1 LLFRLYPAAA
11 RPQRPALPPHE
22 QRYRLLYVR
31 PPKLYLPAPQQ
42 HWGPL
47 DNHLFDAYGT
57 EISPK
62 STGDPFAFGA
72 QWGYY
77 TDQANASDTGMVLCT
92 WRYYDPL
99 TGRFLTR
106 DPIGY
111 SGGLNLYAFAGNN
124 PVSFADPSGTN
135 PLICGAV
142 GAGLG
147 AIISGGVAYVHHQDV
162 WRAVVH
168 GAVVGGVTGFFA
180 CLGAPEVG
188 AGFLGGFA
196 SGAVGGAVGN
206 VYGQATAIAFG
217 WQDCFNWPELLASA
231 AFGGAVGGL
240 TNVLGGA
247 GGAVPEGSGCFV
259 AGTPIVMADGSS
271 KPIEQV
277 KVGDRVLARDEVSGQ
292 TAAKGVKQVF
302 AREVNETVVLTL
314 PGGERIETT
323 ANHPFY
329 VEGRGFLPAGELG
342 IGALIVSRAGP
353 TLKIAKIERR
363 PLRTRVFNFEVEDF
377 HSYFVGM
384 VHGGAWVHNAPCQSV
399 DPFDI
404 RFSQDSIDPA
414 FAHGSWKGRS
424 LDEAVAAAR
433 QLGRLPEGLSIEVTE
448 VNMDLVTLNNRT
460 LYVAQQANLPGIP
473 VTNVGPR
480 GWNQAWKLMRDIG
493 GPLPLGQQPRV
504 R

>member
-1 LLFRLYPAAA
+1 MVVNRLVSGETDYSGGLHHPVWDLLRAALGRTQPLVRNAAQQLDGGGNPIAGFR
-11 RPQRPALPPHE
+11 H
-22 QRYRLLYVR
+22 
-31 PPKLYLPAPQQ
+31 
-42 HWGPL
+42 G
-47 DNHLFDAYGT
+47 AYGMGLDAT
-57 EISPK
+57 STTSPF
-62 STGDPFAFGA
+62 GFGA

-77 TDQANASDTGMVLCT
+77 TDQANASDTGMLLCT

-111 SGGLNLYAFAGNN
+111 AGGLNLYAFAGNN

-147 AIISGGVAYVHHQDV
+147 AIIGGGVAYVHHQDV

-247 GGAVPEGSGCFV
+247 GGAVPEGSGCFT
-259 AGTPIVMADGSS
+259 AGTPLVLPDGTAR
-271 KPIEQV
+271 PIEQIRQ
-277 KVGDRVLARDEVSGQ
+277 GDRVLAKDPVSG
-292 TAAKGVKQVF
+292 TMGAKRVTRTFV
-302 AREVNETVVLTL
+302 REVNETLVLTVAD
-314 PGGERIETT
+314 GEQIETT

-329 VEGRGFLPAGELG
+329 VEGRGFVPAGTVG
-342 IGALIVSRAGP
+342 IGTLIVTRAGP
-353 TLKIAKIERR
+353 AVKLVKAEKKVG
-363 PLRTRVFNFEVEDF
+363 RTTALLVQLVGEEV
-377 HSYFVGM
+377 
-384 VHGGAWVHNAPCQSV
+384 GG
-399 DPFDI
+399 
-404 RFSQDSIDPA
+404 
-414 FAHGSWKGRS
+414 
-424 LDEAVAAAR
+424 
-433 QLGRLPEGLSIEVTE
+433 
-448 VNMDLVTLNNRT
+448 
-460 LYVAQQANLPGIP
+460 
-473 VTNVGPR
+473 
-480 GWNQAWKLMRDIG
+480 
-493 GPLPLGQQPRV
+493 
-504 R
+504 